1 MKECIVLVASIALGV
16 FIYGLIAGADD
27 GSMMSVMSE
36 VWQDG
41 LTARDCFGK

>member
-27 GSMMSVMSE
+27 GSMMSAMSE

-41 LTARDCFGK
+41 LAARNSFGT

>member
-27 GSMMSVMSE
+27 GSMMAVMSD
-36 VWQDG
+36 VWEAG
-41 LTARDCFGK
+41 LSARDSFGT